1 VIRDKHE
8 RLLTY
13 LARDGGWVT
22 AGELSDVLG
31 VTPRS
36 VRSYVTQIKD
46 EAAPLAPI
54 RSGGDGYRIDR
65 EAYTQFV
72 HAVGADSETPRDRL
86 YAIVRR
92 LIDSPDGLDVYD
104 LAATLHVSDSTI
116 EADLGRV
123 RQLLSGETLRLG
135 RAGSVVTLTGTE
147 TARRRLLSRM
157 FREET
162 ERGMVELVA
171 IQREFSAQTLG
182 AFKTDL
188 VQALTARGYYVNEY
202 GIADVLLHI
211 AIAVD
216 RVSKHRD
223 IETNAPQSDLPPE
236 GVGQDLHSLIQTH
249 FEVDLGG
256 AEIDYLAHLLG
267 TRVITPGAEPAHA
280 HAHEGDDYLDRDIL
294 ETMRD
299 ITQAA
304 SEQYVV
310 DLSDED
316 FLVRLS
322 MHVQNLVR
330 RAKDRSYSRNPLTKS
345 IKSSF
350 PMIYELAVY
359 IASRLQERAAI
370 TVNDDEIAYIAM
382 HVGAQLERQM
392 YGDDLVTCT
401 IVCPNYYDLHSL
413 LLQRVEGSLGTE
425 LRVRQVVTRS
435 DVDWSTIDTDLVL
448 STIEPPVPSPG
459 VVVIQP
465 FLTGGDID
473 RARREIAEIKSMRRR
488 ERIKG
493 QLLKYFREDLFFRN
507 LVVSDSDAMI
517 RTLGERMVE
526 ASVVDQGYVEG
537 ALQRERMSSTAFT
550 EALAVPHAM
559 TMTATR
565 TAIAI
570 SVNET
575 PLPWGEYRVNVVAFI
590 AFSAVDRGS
599 FQSVFDQFV
608 EVFSN
613 RADVQR
619 IVRNAVDFPSFIDEL
634 VHVIDA

>member
-72 HAVGADSETPRDRL
+72 HAVGADAETPRDRL

-92 LIDSPDGLDVYD
+92 LIDSPDGLDVYE

-223 IETNAPQSDLPPE
+223 IETNPPQADLPPE

-465 FLTGGDID
+465 FLTAGDID
-473 RARREIAEIKSMRRR
+473 RARREIAEIKRMRRR

-507 LVVSDSDAMI
+507 LTVSDSDAMI

>member
-1 VIRDKHE
+1 MIRDKHE

-54 RSGGDGYRIDR
+54 RSGGEGYRIDR

-72 HAVGADSETPRDRL
+72 HTGAGDAETPRDRL

-92 LIDSPDGLDVYD
+92 LIDSPDGLDVYE

-135 RAGSVVTLTGTE
+135 RAGSIVTLTGTE

-223 IETNAPQSDLPPE
+223 IETNAPQADLPPE

-280 HAHEGDDYLDRDIL
+280 HAHEGDDYLDRYIL

-465 FLTGGDID
+465 FLTAGDID
-473 RARREIAEIKSMRRR
+473 RARREIAEIKRMRRR

-493 QLLKYFREDLFFRN
+493 QLLKYFRVDLFFRN
-507 LVVSDSDAMI
+507 LTVADSDTMI

-575 PLPWGEYRVNVVAFI
+575 PLSWGEYRVNVVAFI

>member
-1 VIRDKHE
+1 MIREKHE

-54 RSGGDGYRIDR
+54 RSGGEGYRIDR
-65 EAYTQFV
+65 EAYTRFV
-72 HAVGADSETPRDRL
+72 HAVGADTETPRDRL

-104 LAATLHVSDSTI
+104 LATTLHVSDSTI

-135 RAGSVVTLTGTE
+135 RAGSTVTLTGTE

-223 IETNAPQSDLPPE
+223 IETSAPQADLPPE
-236 GVGQDLHSLIQTH
+236 GVGHDLHALIQTH

-465 FLTGGDID
+465 FLTAGDID
-473 RARREIAEIKSMRRR
+473 RARREIAEIKRMRRR

-507 LVVSDSDAMI
+507 LTVADSDTMI
-517 RTLGERMVE
+517 RTLGERMVD

>member
-1 VIRDKHE
+1 
-8 RLLTY
+8 
-13 LARDGGWVT
+13 
-22 AGELSDVLG
+22 
-31 VTPRS
+31 
-36 VRSYVTQIKD
+36 
-46 EAAPLAPI
+46 
-54 RSGGDGYRIDR
+54 
-65 EAYTQFV
+65 
-72 HAVGADSETPRDRL
+72 
-86 YAIVRR
+86 
-92 LIDSPDGLDVYD
+92 
-104 LAATLHVSDSTI
+104 
-116 EADLGRV
+116 
-123 RQLLSGETLRLG
+123 
-135 RAGSVVTLTGTE
+135 
-147 TARRRLLSRM
+147 
-157 FREET
+157 
-162 ERGMVELVA
+162 
-171 IQREFSAQTLG
+171 
-182 AFKTDL
+182 
-188 VQALTARGYYVNEY
+188 
-202 GIADVLLHI
+202 
-211 AIAVD
+211 
-216 RVSKHRD
+216 
-223 IETNAPQSDLPPE
+223 
-236 GVGQDLHSLIQTH
+236 
-249 FEVDLGG
+249 
-256 AEIDYLAHLLG
+256 
-267 TRVITPGAEPAHA
+267 
-280 HAHEGDDYLDRDIL
+280 
-294 ETMRD
+294 
-299 ITQAA
+299 
-304 SEQYVV
+304 
-310 DLSDED
+310 
-316 FLVRLS
+316 
-322 MHVQNLVR
+322 VQNLVR

-465 FLTGGDID
+465 FLTAGDID
-473 RARREIAEIKSMRRR
+473 RARREIAEIKRMRRR

-507 LVVSDSDAMI
+507 LTVADSDTMI
-517 RTLGERMVE
+517 RTLGERMVD